1 MRVGLLPRETA
12 SAILTGA
19 VASMG
24 WAGAAALLVLSV
36 PMLIETM
43 TLRGR
48 AGDLPV
54 PLLLIGVMLAGI
66 ALVSLRPRP
75 WVVALY
81 LVACGAVVVAY
92 QVVLLAADPALL
104 DDALYL
110 VNRPLLALVAVGV
123 SSATALVGIAWTV
136 FRFGVA
142 FGAGSLAALIAAV
155 PFRPGLGP
163 AMVLG
168 VAVIAYLTLEVV
180 QMTRRRRVPDF
191 EELERETRAVAFGED
206 LARRSTAVVHDTV
219 LNDLAVVMNA
229 PDRLDDRT
237 RDRLLADLQT
247 LRSEEW
253 LRQTSDTTPLS
264 DLEAG
269 LRNEFARVVS
279 EFQWLGLSIHVSG
292 AGLREH
298 RMSPEVRVALV
309 AALRACLENV
319 MRHSG
324 AASAEIELMADDAQ
338 VTLMVTDQ
346 GSGFDLAAVAPDRLG
361 LRASVV
367 ERMEAVGGRVQ
378 IWTAPGAGTSVVITA
393 PALPAQA
400 GAAG

>member
-12 SAILTGA
+12 SAIMTGA

-36 PMLIETM
+36 PMLVETM
-43 TLRGR
+43 VLRGR
-48 AGDLPV
+48 AGDLPI
-54 PLLLIGVMLAGI
+54 PLLLIAVLLAGI
-66 ALVSLRPRP
+66 GLVALRPRP
-75 WVVALY
+75 WVVVLY
-81 LVACGAVVVAY
+81 LVVCGAVVVAY
-92 QVVLLAADPALL
+92 QVVLLSGDPALL

-123 SSATALVGIAWTV
+123 SSTTALVGIGWSV
-136 FRFGVA
+136 LGFGVA
-142 FGAGSLAALIAAV
+142 IGAGSLAALIAAV

-163 AMVLG
+163 ALVLG
-168 VAVIAYLTLEVV
+168 VAVIAYLTLEMV

-219 LNDLAVVMNA
+219 LNDLAVVMSA
-229 PDRLDDRT
+229 PDRLDERV
-237 RDRLLADLQT
+237 RERLLADLET

-253 LRQTSDTTPLS
+253 MRQTSDTTPLS
-264 DLEAG
+264 DLEAD
-269 LRNEFARVVS
+269 LRNENALAVS
-279 EFQWLGLSIHVSG
+279 EYQWMGLSIHVSG

-298 RMSPEVRVALV
+298 RMSPEVRVALI

-319 MRHSG
+319 VSHSG
-324 AASAEIELMADDAQ
+324 AASAEIELMADEAQ

-346 GSGFDLAAVAPDRLG
+346 GSGFDLAEVAPDRLG

-378 IWTAPGAGTSVVITA
+378 IWTAPGSGTSVIITA
-393 PALPAQA
+393 PVLSPEL
-400 GAAG
+400 GATE